1 MSVFQQKV
9 VRDAKRQE
17 KVHAEKTKEILELD
31 SDITDVRIVTGN

>member
-9 VRDAKRQE
+9 LRDAKRQE